1 MKLPSRWYRIK
12 LWLRIVLF
20 RTQFKT
26 MRNNMNAKVLGGLV
40 SLYTAQDFAYYHPKD
55 GKAITLVVWHI
66 NAAQMLAFINIVK
79 QAIENREEIPVE
91 SIPVNNKRTT
101 LTLDAWLVDDEHYD
115 IDIQR
120 FWEAITEAVR
130 PIHDRMLVMEKE
142 DTVRYSYYS
151 RRMMRLFQDIGQML
165 EALEKVILNDYG

>member
-1 MKLPSRWYRIK
+1 MARPSHWYRIK

-40 SLYTAQDFAYYHPKD
+40 SLYTKDDFAYYHPKC
-55 GKAITLVVWHI
+55 GKSISLVVWHG
-66 NAAQMLAFINIVK
+66 NAAQLLSFINIVK
-79 QAIENREEIPVE
+79 QAIVNREEIPADAMP
-91 SIPVNNKRTT
+91 STNKRTT
-101 LTLDAWLVDDEHYD
+101 LTLDAWLVDDEQYD

-120 FWEAITEAVR
+120 FWDAITEAVR
-130 PIHDRMLVMEKE
+130 PIHDSMLIMEKE
-142 DTVRYSYYS
+142 DTARYSYYS
-151 RRMMRLFQDIGQML
+151 RRMMRLFQDVGQML

>member
-1 MKLPSRWYRIK
+1 MKAPSRWYRLK

-26 MRNNMNAKVLGGLV
+26 MRNSMNAKVLGGLV
-40 SLYTAQDFAYYHPKD
+40 SLYTSRDFAFYRPKD
-55 GKAITLVVWHI
+55 GKAITMIVWHR
-66 NAAQMLAFINIVK
+66 NAEQMLEFINIVK
-79 QAIENREEIPVE
+79 DAVEKNAEIPAE
-91 SIPVNNKRTT
+91 AMALTSRRTT
-101 LTLDAWLVDDEHYD
+101 LTLDAWLVDDEQYD

-120 FWEAITEAVR
+120 FWDAITEAVR
-130 PIHDRMLVMEKE
+130 PIHDSMLIMEKE
-142 DTVRYSYYS
+142 DTARYSYYS